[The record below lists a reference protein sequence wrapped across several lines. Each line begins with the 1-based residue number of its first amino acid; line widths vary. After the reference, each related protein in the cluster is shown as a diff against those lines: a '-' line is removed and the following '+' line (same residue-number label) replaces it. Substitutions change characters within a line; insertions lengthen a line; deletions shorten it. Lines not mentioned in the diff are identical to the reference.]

1 MCWKTVFV
9 KIKLEPDRVYS
20 KDLKIVPRILGS
32 SMVSVRLAS
41 MVLFLL
47 IFSIVTSHAQL
58 GPKDGEN
65 LQPTDLESVKVGD
78 IAPDFTLENLD
89 GKRISLSEFRTQ
101 RNVVL
106 VFYRGQW

>member
-1 MCWKTVFV
+1 MCWKPVFL
-9 KIKLEPDRVYS
+9 KIKLEPERDYPKGLRMG
-20 KDLKIVPRILGS
+20 LRIPGS

-65 LQPTDLESVKVGD
+65 LQPTDLERVKVGD